1 MELPI
6 LDNMYR
12 IDKNGVRHSLNR
24 QRNPCP
30 EFSDN
35 DLYFYKDRK
44 ISLAEL
50 VDLGILVSY
59 PYERVNRRHVR
70 HSFNVQTKI
79 NYPWVTPYHPVDS
92 SIQFDFIKRKD
103 YQKNEAI
110 INTIKKFYPDNG
122 KPVKF
127 IVPGDGIIPKTGLFL
142 AHYFPESTVHSI
154 DPQRRQFNYLLG
166 EKDLTTYNLLQ
177 TFNNLDSQACTWE
190 NFLSCNVSL

>member
-30 EFSDN
+30 EFSDT

-44 ISLAEL
+44 ISLAE
-50 VDLGILVSY
+50 VYELGLLVSY

-79 NYPWVTPYHPVDS
+79 NYP
-92 SIQFDFIKRKD
+92 
-103 YQKNEAI
+103 
-110 INTIKKFYPDNG
+110 
-122 KPVKF
+122 
-127 IVPGDGIIPKTGLFL
+127 
-142 AHYFPESTVHSI
+142 
-154 DPQRRQFNYLLG
+154 
-166 EKDLTTYNLLQ
+166 
-177 TFNNLDSQACTWE
+177 
-190 NFLSCNVSL
+190 